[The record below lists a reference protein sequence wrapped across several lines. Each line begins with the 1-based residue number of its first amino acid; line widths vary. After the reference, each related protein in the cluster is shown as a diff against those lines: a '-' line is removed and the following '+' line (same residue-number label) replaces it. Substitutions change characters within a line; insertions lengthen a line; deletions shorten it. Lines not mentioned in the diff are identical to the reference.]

1 MSGRNGTAHP
11 DDGRPASGL
20 PADSAAGEPGDSAR
34 VPDGLIASALEFA
47 VGIAAAGA
55 RLKPALPF
63 PAELRPFLKFQKLP
77 AKALAS
83 VRAAVEGDQV
93 FLGRLASV
101 ATPELLDEAGML
113 WLVRPEGWATRLAEL
128 AAADGGLDA
137 AAELRRAERRREGA
151 EQVAQRAV
159 AEIAALRA
167 ELERHAAEVARL
179 TAEVAR
185 GEALKAALEDDLAR
199 VRNEARRA
207 NDQVRA
213 AVDRADRAR
222 ADADEAE
229 HRASAAEPIRDEVLA
244 ARAGWMTRA
253 GADETVLQG
262 AAQLAADLDEQ
273 VVIASQL
280 ARVLGKLSD
289 ELAGLEPGVRPA
301 SVDASGGAGRGSG
314 RRARTPGGRER
325 RPIALPGGVY
335 GSSSAAAEFYAR
347 HPGVAVL
354 VDGYNVAKLGWP
366 QLDLERQRERSI
378 DAAEDIVR
386 RFGTNVVVVFDGAMI
401 LGASAPGRRLVR
413 VQFSAEGV
421 SADDVLRAEVAALPV
436 DVPVV
441 VVTNDQAVAQDV
453 RQHGASTMSSEQW
466 LALAGRR
473 GS

>member
-1 MSGRNGTAHP
+1 MSGRSGTAQP
-11 DDGRPASGL
+11 EDGQPEDGQ
-20 PADSAAGEPGDSAR
+20 PAAG
-34 VPDGLIASALEFA
+34 VPDRVIASALEFA

-55 RLKPALPF
+55 RLKPTLPF
-63 PAELRPFLKFQKLP
+63 PSELRPFLKFQKLP
-77 AKALAS
+77 AKALAT
-83 VRAAVEGDQV
+83 VRAAVEGDPV

-101 ATPELLDEAGML
+101 ATTELVDEAGML
-113 WLVRPEGWATRLAEL
+113 WLVRPDGWGDQLAAL
-128 AAADGGLDA
+128 AAAADGADA
-137 AAELRRAERRREGA
+137 AAELRRSERRREGA

-159 AEIAALRA
+159 AEIAALRL
-167 ELERHAAEVARL
+167 ELDRHAAEVARL
-179 TAEVAR
+179 SAEVVR
-185 GEALKAALEDDLAR
+185 GDALRAALEDDLAKAR
-199 VRNEARRA
+199 VEARRA
-207 NDQVRA
+207 ADQVRV
-213 AVDRADRAR
+213 AVDRAERAR
-222 ADADEAE
+222 VDADDAE
-229 HRASAAEPIRDEVLA
+229 QRALAAERIRDDVLA
-244 ARAGWMTRA
+244 TRAGWMTRV

-262 AAQLAADLDEQ
+262 AAQLASDLDEQ
-273 VVIASQL
+273 VVIVSQL

-289 ELAGLEPGVRPA
+289 ELAALEPGVRSAP
-301 SVDASGGAGRGSG
+301 VGGTNSTERGTSRRGRG
-314 RRARTPGGRER
+314 AGGRER
-325 RPIALPGGVY
+325 RPIPLPGGVY
-335 GSSSAAAEFYAR
+335 GSSTAAAEYYAR
-347 HPGVAVL
+347 YPGVTVL

-366 QLDLERQRERSI
+366 RLDLERQRERSI

-453 RQHGASTMSSEQW
+453 RLHGASTMASEQW